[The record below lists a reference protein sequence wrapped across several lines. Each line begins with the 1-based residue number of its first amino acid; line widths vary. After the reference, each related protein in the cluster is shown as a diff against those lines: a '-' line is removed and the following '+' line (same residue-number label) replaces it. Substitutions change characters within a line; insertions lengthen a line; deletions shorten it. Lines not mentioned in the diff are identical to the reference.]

1 MTDPLPLKFIDE
13 PIEVFYEHPPVHS
26 KSPTCPDGFV
36 WMGVELKVQELM
48 AEWHDFTRRGKMS
61 RNMRPV
67 HLDRA
72 AMTGSWG
79 VGRYTFR
86 VRVEDGRIF
95 DLYYDRAP
103 EDAFDRMGSWYLFG
117 ERISTEK

>member
-1 MTDPLPLKFIDE
+1 MDSLPLKFIDE
-13 PIEVFYEHPPVHS
+13 PIEVIYEHLPVHR
-26 KSPTCPDGFV
+26 KSPACPDGFV
-36 WMGVELKVQELM
+36 WLGEELKIVELL
-48 AEWHDFTRRGKMS
+48 AEWHDFTRRGKMG

-72 AMTGSWG
+72 ATIGSWG
-79 VGRYTFR
+79 VGRFYFR
-86 VRVEDGRIF
+86 VRLLDGRVF

-117 ERISTEK
+117 ERILDQK